1 MMIEGTSTVRRGEP
15 APASVFVIFGA
26 GGDLTKRKLIPAL
39 YNLHSQNL
47 LRDDFAVVA
56 ISRKPCTDEELRA
69 QMRTEFREFVTG
81 TFDEAAWQWVESR
94 LYSHC
99 ANFDDAEGYVK
110 LAHRLA
116 ELDKERATT
125 GNYLFYLA
133 TPPGYFA
140 TIVHQLGN
148 VGLTREEGGHW
159 RRVIVEKPFGTD
171 RESASALNRDL
182 QASLAEQQIYRIDHY
197 LGKETVQNILLM
209 RFANGIFEPI
219 WNRQFVDHVQIT
231 VAETVGIGNRAGYFE
246 DAGTLRDMVQ
256 NHLLQLLALV
266 AMEPPTSFH
275 ADPVRDEKSKVLRAI
290 SALDPEEVLTRA
302 VRGQYGPGA
311 VAGKAA
317 AGYREEPNV
326 SPTSKTETFVAMELY
341 VDNWRW
347 ADVPFYMRTGKR
359 LPARTTE
366 IAIQFKRAP
375 HSLFRGTKVENLA
388 PNVMVMRLQPDE
400 GISLGFQA
408 KVPGPVMK
416 MAEVRMDF
424 DYAEHFGATPST
436 GYETLVYDC
445 MCGDATL
452 FHRADSVDAGWRVVQ
467 PVLDVWKAL
476 PARHFP
482 NYAAGSWGPDE
493 SQELLSRS
501 GRAWRNIP

>member
-1 MMIEGTSTVRRGEP
+1 MIEGTSTIRRGEP
-15 APASVFVIFGA
+15 APANIFVIFGA
-26 GGDLTKRKLIPAL
+26 SGDLTKRKLLPAL
-39 YNLHSQNL
+39 YNLHAQKL

-56 ISRKPCTDEELRA
+56 IARKPITDDELRA
-69 QMRTEFREFVTG
+69 QMRAEFREFATG
-81 TFDEAAWQWVESR
+81 GVDDDLWHWLETR
-94 LYSHC
+94 LYAHTT
-99 ANFDDAEGYVK
+99 NFDDADGYV
-110 LAHRLA
+110 RLA
-116 ELDKERATT
+116 ARLGELDRERATG

-133 TPPGYFA
+133 TPPNYFA
-140 TIVHQLGN
+140 TIVQQLGS
-148 VGLTREEGGHW
+148 VGLTRQDGAHW
-159 RRVIVEKPFGTD
+159 RRVIVEKPFGSD
-171 RESASALNRDL
+171 RESARALNLEL
-182 QASLAEQQIYRIDHY
+182 QSILEEPQIYRIDHY

-246 DAGTLRDMVQ
+246 EAGTLRDMVQ
-256 NHLLQLLALV
+256 NHMLQLLALV

-290 SALDPEEVLTRA
+290 SAFDPEEVLTRS
-302 VRGQYGPGA
+302 VRGQYDAGV
-311 VAGKAA
+311 VAGKPVL
-317 AGYREEPNV
+317 GYREEPNV
-326 SPTSKTETFVAMELY
+326 AAESKTETFVGLELF

-347 ADVPFYMRTGKR
+347 ADVPFFLRTGKR
-359 LPARTTE
+359 LPTRCTE
-366 IAIQFKRAP
+366 VAIQFKRAP
-375 HSLFRGTKVENLA
+375 HSLFRGTKVDHVP
-388 PNVMVMRLQPDE
+388 PNVMVLRLQPDE

-416 MAEVRMDF
+416 MEEVRMEF
-424 DYAEHFGATPST
+424 DYAERFGATPST

-467 PVLDVWKAL
+467 PLLDVWKAL

-482 NYAAGSWGPDE
+482 NYAAGSWGPEE
-493 SQELLSRS
+493 SHQLLARS
-501 GRAWRNIP
+501 GRAWRNNR

>member
-1 MMIEGTSTVRRGEP
+1 MIEGTATIRRGEP
-15 APASVFVIFGA
+15 APANVFVIFGA

-39 YNLHSQNL
+39 YNLHAQKL
-47 LRDDFAVVA
+47 LRGEFAIVA
-56 ISRKPCTDEELRA
+56 ISRKAISDEALRA
-69 QMRTEFREFVTG
+69 QMRTEFREFATG
-81 TFDEAAWQWVESR
+81 PVDDKLWEWLETR
-94 LYSHC
+94 LYAHQ
-99 ANFDDAEGYVK
+99 ADFDDADGYVR
-110 LAHRLA
+110 LAHRLSA
-116 ELDKERATT
+116 LDHERAT
-125 GNYLFYLA
+125 GANYLFYLA
-133 TPPGYFA
+133 TPPNYFA
-140 TIVHQLGN
+140 TIVHHLGN
-148 VGLTREEGGHW
+148 AGLTREEGGHW

-171 RESASALNRDL
+171 RDSARQLNADL
-182 QASLAEQQIYRIDHY
+182 QQSLAEHQIYRIDHY
-197 LGKETVQNILLM
+197 LGKETVQNILLL

-246 DAGTLRDMVQ
+246 EAGTLRDMVQ
-256 NHLLQLLALV
+256 NHILQLLALV

-290 SALDPEEVLTRA
+290 QALDPEEVLTRS
-302 VRGQYGPGA
+302 VRGQYGPGI
-311 VAGKAA
+311 VGGKECI
-317 AGYREEPNV
+317 GYREEPNV
-326 SPTSKTETFVAMELY
+326 AAQSKTETFVAMEVY

-359 LPARTTE
+359 MPERTTE

-375 HSLFRGTKVENLA
+375 HSLFRGTKVENVP
-388 PNVMVMRLQPDE
+388 PNVMVLRLQPDE

-416 MAEVRMDF
+416 MDNVRMDF
-424 DYAEHFGATPST
+424 DYAERFGATPST

-482 NYAAGSWGPDE
+482 NYAAGSWGPEE
-493 SQELLSRS
+493 SDELLTKS
-501 GRAWRNIP
+501 GRAWRNVR

>member
-1 MMIEGTSTVRRGEP
+1 MVETTSTIRRGEP

-39 YNLHSQNL
+39 YNLRAQSL
-47 LRDDFAVVA
+47 LRDDFAIVA
-56 ISRKPCTDEELRA
+56 VSRKPISDEALRV
-69 QMRTEFREFVTG
+69 QMRTEFREFATG
-81 TFDEAAWQWVESR
+81 AIDDKLWDWIEQRIYAHTAD
-94 LYSHC
+94 
-99 ANFDDAEGYVK
+99 FDDADGYVR
-110 LAHRLA
+110 LAHRLSA
-116 ELDKERATT
+116 LDHERATT

-133 TPPGYFA
+133 TPPNYFA
-140 TIVHQLGN
+140 TIVHHLGN
-148 VGLTREEGGHW
+148 AGLTREEGGHW

-171 RESASALNRDL
+171 RDSARQLNADL
-182 QASLAEQQIYRIDHY
+182 QLSLAEHQIYRIDHY
-197 LGKETVQNILLM
+197 LGKETVQNILLL

-256 NHLLQLLALV
+256 NHILQLLALV

-290 SALDPEEVLTRA
+290 QALDPEDVLTRS
-302 VRGQYGPGA
+302 VRGQYG
-311 VAGKAA
+311 AGIVGGKECV
-317 AGYREEPNV
+317 GYREEPNV
-326 SPTSKTETFVAMELY
+326 AAQSKTETFVALEVF

-359 LPARTTE
+359 MPARSTE

-375 HSLFRGTKVENLA
+375 HSLFRGTKVENVP
-388 PNVMVMRLQPDE
+388 PNVMVLRLQPDE

-416 MAEVRMDF
+416 MDNVRMDF
-424 DYAEHFGATPST
+424 DYAERFGATPST

-452 FHRADSVDAGWRVVQ
+452 FHRADSVDAGWRIVQ

-482 NYAAGSWGPDE
+482 NYAAGSWGPEE
-493 SQELLSRS
+493 SEELLTRS
-501 GRAWRNIP
+501 GRAWRNER

>member
-1 MMIEGTSTVRRGEP
+1 MSEGTTTIRRGEP

-39 YNLHSQNL
+39 YNLHAQKL
-47 LRDDFAVVA
+47 LRDEFAIVA
-56 ISRKPCTDEELRA
+56 ISRKAITDEALRA
-69 QMRTEFREFVTG
+69 QMRTEFREFATG
-81 TFDEAAWQWVESR
+81 PVDDALWEWLETRIYAHQAD
-94 LYSHC
+94 
-99 ANFDDAEGYVK
+99 FDDADGYVR

-116 ELDKERATT
+116 ALDHERSTG

-148 VGLTREEGGHW
+148 AGLTREDGGHW

-171 RESASALNRDL
+171 RDSARQLNTDL
-182 QASLAEQQIYRIDHY
+182 QQTLTEHQIYRIDHY
-197 LGKETVQNILLM
+197 LGKETVQNILLL

-246 DAGTLRDMVQ
+246 EAGTLRDMVQ
-256 NHLLQLLALV
+256 NHLLQLLAMV

-290 SALDPEEVLTRA
+290 QALDPEDVLTRT
-302 VRGQYGPGA
+302 VRGQYG
-311 VAGKAA
+311 AGIVGGKDVI
-317 AGYREEPNV
+317 GYREEQNV
-326 SPTSKTETFVAMELY
+326 AAQSRTETFVAMELF

-359 LPARTTE
+359 MPARSTE

-375 HSLFRGTKVENLA
+375 HSLFRGTKVQNVP
-388 PNVMVMRLQPDE
+388 PNVMVLRLQPDE
-400 GISLGFQA
+400 GISIGFQA

-416 MAEVRMDF
+416 MDNVRMDF
-424 DYAEHFGATPST
+424 DYAERFGATPST

-452 FHRADSVDAGWRVVQ
+452 FHRADSVDAGWRIVQ

-493 SQELLSRS
+493 SEELLSKS
-501 GRAWRNIP
+501 GRAWRNER